1 MSDEARWKIAQSHM
15 SGHLA
20 GQQAAERSEPD
31 PGEFLRKAA
40 AESAGFRMGQNSTES
55 RAELQ
60 RNGGPESVIT
70 NAIKRVDRQMRAS
83 DAEAASLT
91 QQAAV
96 LKAKLRAGERGE
108 RGGER

>member
-1 MSDEARWKIAQSHM
+1 MSKRDERWRIAQGHM

-20 GQQAAERSEPD
+20 GNEPD
-31 PGEFLRKAA
+31 PGESLRKAA
-40 AESAGFRMGQNSTES
+40 GESVGYRMGQHMEQS
-55 RAELQ
+55 RAELA

-96 LKAKLRAGERGE
+96 LKAKLRAGERGG